1 MALQQSEK
9 RLMALLL
16 IAVIGVINVIGY
28 TVIEDKKKAMQDLQ
42 IAHQQKLDNYKFLE
56 LTKVQWEQKRDFL
69 GTNAQPMFVSE
80 EAANDEVESHLIN
93 CAGTADISQTSL
105 VIKPMGMV
113 EMPHYN
119 QVALNVAVS
128 GSSMS
133 IIKLISLL
141 QASNHTT
148 QYGYYVIP
156 NIKFEADRKDPSIL
170 KCAFVLARWYKN
182 QNFLTNI
189 KGSTGLDLAN
199 SHKNIKLL
207 VSK

>member
-16 IAVIGVINVIGY
+16 IALIGVVNVIGY
-28 TVIEDKKKAMQDLQ
+28 TVVEDKKKEMQALQ
-42 IAHQQKLDNYKFLE
+42 ATHKQKLDNYNFLKV
-56 LTKVQWEQKRDFL
+56 TQVQWEQKRDFL
-69 GTNAQPMFVSE
+69 GDNSQPLFVSE
-80 EAANDEVESHLIN
+80 EVSNDEVESHLNN
-93 CAGTADISQTSL
+93 CASTAGIPQTSL
-105 VIKPMGMV
+105 VIKPMEML

-133 IIKLISLL
+133 VIKLISLL
-141 QASNHTT
+141 QASNATT
-148 QYGYYVIP
+148 QYGYYVVP
-156 NIKFEADRKDPSIL
+156 NIKFEADRKDSSIL
-170 KCAFVLARWYKN
+170 KCAFVLARWYKT
-182 QNFLTNI
+182 QNSLTDIN
-189 KGSTGLDLAN
+189 GSTGHDLAN

>member
-1 MALQQSEK
+1 M
-9 RLMALLL
+9 
-16 IAVIGVINVIGY
+16 I
-28 TVIEDKKKAMQDLQ
+28 
-42 IAHQQKLDNYKFLE
+42 
-56 LTKVQWEQKRDFL
+56 
-69 GTNAQPMFVSE
+69 
-80 EAANDEVESHLIN
+80 
-93 CAGTADISQTSL
+93 
-105 VIKPMGMV
+105 

-133 IIKLISLL
+133 VIKLISLL
-141 QASNHTT
+141 QASNPTT

-182 QNFLTNI
+182 QNSLTNMEGS
-189 KGSTGLDLAN
+189 KGRDLAS

>member
-9 RLMALLL
+9 RLMALLV
-16 IAVIGVINVIGY
+16 IALVGVVNVIGY
-28 TVIEDKKKAMQDLQ
+28 TMIEDKKKEMKALQ
-42 IAHQQKLDNYKFLE
+42 IAHKQKLDNYNFLKG
-56 LTKVQWEQKRDFL
+56 TKVEWEQKRDFL
-69 GTNAQPMFVSE
+69 GDNAQPLFVSE
-80 EAANDEVESHLIN
+80 EASNDEVESHLNN
-93 CAGTADISQTSL
+93 CASTAGIPQTSL

-133 IIKLISLL
+133 VIKLISLL
-141 QASNHTT
+141 QASNHNT

-156 NIKFEADRKDPSIL
+156 NIKFEADRKDSSIL
-170 KCAFVLARWYKN
+170 KCAFVLARWYKT
-182 QNFLTNI
+182 QNSLTDT
-189 KGSTGLDLAN
+189 KGSTGHDLAN